1 MYKKVVKFSFKRQK
15 FLWVL
20 VFSFTYLVVV
30 DAMDRTIIFQLT
42 VNGLRGQLAV
52 QVPAVQH
59 VEQARNLELFKS
71 KHNMGVKYVLEYHR
85 GAVTPCPVQVS
96 TFIIEEKWRRT
107 QNHEFLKICIFPDI
121 FSRFHKRKK
130 EKENAYLLKYK

>member
-1 MYKKVVKFSFKRQK
+1 
-15 FLWVL
+15 
-20 VFSFTYLVVV
+20 
-30 DAMDRTIIFQLT
+30 LT

-85 GAVTPCPVQVS
+85 GAVTPGPVQLTVNGLRGQLAVQHVDQACNLELFKFKYNMGAKYVLEYHKG
-96 TFIIEEKWRRT
+96 TVT
-107 QNHEFLKICIFPDI
+107 QSPVQEICLTV
-121 FSRFHKRKK
+121 
-130 EKENAYLLKYK
+130 NVLLQVIVQTRIPNVYCLLNSMAF

>member
-1 MYKKVVKFSFKRQK
+1 MVS
-15 FLWVL
+15 L
-20 VFSFTYLVVV
+20 SCNSSHH
-30 DAMDRTIIFQLT
+30 AHNCHIIFQLT
-42 VNGLRGQLAV
+42 VYGLRGQLAV

-85 GAVTPCPVQVS
+85 GAVTPGPVQVS

-107 QNHEFLKICIFPDI
+107 QNHEFLKICIFPDV

-130 EKENAYLLKYK
+130 RRKMHIF